1 MLNKKVL
8 KILSVGLCIGFF
20 INNSVFAEPGPKER
34 EIREILSEI
43 GITTIENLGGAA
55 VVSGVI
61 AGSLGTKYGVSLL
74 IAGLNVSIPLINVIR
89 DLGGRIYNYLSRKSD
104 VSRKT
109 FVDDPESTLKLL
121 HNNLEHIIVGQE
133 TAKKI
138 IEQKISSFLEGRLLP
153 NSSKGTCVLY
163 LYGDSGV
170 GKSETANV
178 ISKSLCGVSDPLVI
192 NPSMLKIDHS
202 KDAKSP
208 IEQFFGNETVYGIA
222 GEKIQYPTKMAQ
234 QISTNP
240 KTVLLIEEIDK
251 MRMYDPTGSIDE
263 FLRQILDRGYV
274 VVEGRKLCF
283 RDTIVV
289 ITSNESRSSL
299 VKGCTSEG
307 TAEFRTQVDH
317 DFSLLNRL
325 TLVEFGPLSKEEY
338 IKIALPQ
345 ISTLISYYF
354 KTYGINIELCENFF
368 DLLGEKCCQGHK
380 GARCIHKYTDQIK
393 SLMVEYRISK
403 NDSGSS
409 YKGSNIKLKFDDSLD
424 FIVIDEI

>member
-1 MLNKKVL
+1 MLNKKAL
-8 KILSVGLCIGFF
+8 KILSVVFSIGFF
-20 INNSVFAEPGPKER
+20 VNNSVFAAPGENEKSFRENICAIGNNVIER
-34 EIREILSEI
+34 VGGTDVVST
-43 GITTIENLGGAA
+43 GIVWLGGIL
-55 VVSGVI
+55 VSGSFLSPVMRNI
-61 AGSLGTKYGVSLL
+61 V
-74 IAGLNVSIPLINVIR
+74 PCINTIR
-89 DLGGRIYNYLSRKSD
+89 DWGGRFYNSLSRELA

-109 FVDDPESTLKLL
+109 FIDNPESAVKMLHDNLK
-121 HNNLEHIIVGQE
+121 HIVGQE
-133 TAKKI
+133 KAKKI
-138 IEQKISSFLEGRLLP
+138 IEQKISSFLEGRSLLKD
-153 NSSKGTCVLY
+153 SKGACVLY

-178 ISKSLCGVSDPLVI
+178 ISKSLCGVSEPLVI
-192 NPSMLKIDHS
+192 NPSMLKVDHS
-202 KDAKSP
+202 QDAKSP

-263 FLRQILDRGYV
+263 FLRQIMDRGYV
-274 VVEGRKLCF
+274 IVEGRKLCF
-283 RDTIVV
+283 RDTIIV

-307 TAEFRTQVDH
+307 TTELRTQVDH

-368 DLLGEKCCQGHK
+368 DLLGEQCCQEHK
-380 GARCIHKYTDQIK
+380 GARCIHKYIDQIK

-403 NDSGSS
+403 NDSGSP
-409 YKGSNIKLKFDDSLD
+409 YKGSNIELKFDDSLD